1 MSPASGSQVSVRI
14 LDRDYQVACPPE
26 ERDSLIKAAD
36 YLNRRMLEIRDS
48 GRVVGVDRIAVMVA
62 LNLAHQFLEADS
74 GKDAL
79 AGEAAHRVERLRL
92 ALLEATGN
100 DVAA

>member
-1 MSPASGSQVSVRI
+1 MSPAGGSQVSVRI

-36 YLNRRMLEIRDS
+36 YLNRRMIEIRDS
-48 GRVVGVDRIAVMVA
+48 GRVVGADRIAVMAA

-74 GKDAL
+74 GREAV
-79 AGEAAHRVERLRL
+79 AGEAAHRLERMRL
-92 ALLEATGN
+92 TLLEATG
-100 DVAA
+100 DDAAA